1 MHDQAHKLRQ
11 RMQLLVNSSLPL
23 PAVKPSNK
31 AHTIAVTSGK
41 GGVGKTNFTINF
53 AIQLAK
59 SGYCVVLFDADL
71 GLANIDVMLG
81 ISPRYTLFDLLRPD
95 VTIYDVMERGPHD
108 VRVIPGS
115 SGLQELF
122 TLTSAQGEQII
133 EQLRELQHFADFII
147 VDTGAGLSEQVLPL
161 ILSADDVV
169 LVTTPEPTAI
179 TDGYAVMKYLFKR
192 RSDLSLWVLVNR
204 TVSSKE
210 ANQTGNKM
218 KSVAREF
225 LRQEIQLLGSL
236 PENPDVVRSVKRQQ
250 PFTECYPHSPV
261 SRSLRQVM
269 RHYLNVREQT
279 PMQAEGG
286 GFMRFLQHIIRRK
299 T

>member
-11 RMQLLVNSSLPL
+11 RMQHAVNSPPPPPTKS
-23 PAVKPSNK
+23 VGQ

-53 AIQLAK
+53 ALQLAK
-59 SGYCVVLFDADL
+59 SGYRVVLFDADL

-81 ISPRYTLFDLLRPD
+81 ITPRFTLFDLLRPELT
-95 VTIYDVMERGPHD
+95 VYDVMERGPYD

-115 SGLQELF
+115 SGFQQLF
-122 TLTSAQGEQII
+122 TLTPTQGEQII
-133 EQLRELQHFADFII
+133 AQLRELQNFADFII

-161 ILSADDVV
+161 ILTADDVV

-192 RSDLSLWVLVNR
+192 RSDLSLWVLINRAVN
-204 TVSSKE
+204 SKE
-210 ANQTGNKM
+210 AHQTGNKI
-218 KSVAREF
+218 KSAAREF

-250 PFTECYPHSPV
+250 PFTERYPHSPV
-261 SRSLRQVM
+261 SRRLQQVI
-269 RHYLNVREQT
+269 RHYLSIREQAT
-279 PMQAEGG
+279 VQPEGS